1 MRKQDYENALT
12 VQSASNL
19 SGVVHSFSE
28 ILTRLVKEAQEQG
41 KGTDWIN
48 THPIC
53 VLFAEQIAHL
63 TKKDYFEA
71 YKVCSEQVK
80 S

>member
-1 MRKQDYENALT
+1 MKKSDYEIALM
-12 VQSASNL
+12 VQSACNL
-19 SGVVHSFSE
+19 PGVVHSFSE
-28 ILTRLVKEAQEQG
+28 ILSRLVKEAQEQG

-53 VLFAEQIAHL
+53 VLFAEQISHL

-71 YKVCSEQVK
+71 YKTCEEWAK
-80 S
+80 L